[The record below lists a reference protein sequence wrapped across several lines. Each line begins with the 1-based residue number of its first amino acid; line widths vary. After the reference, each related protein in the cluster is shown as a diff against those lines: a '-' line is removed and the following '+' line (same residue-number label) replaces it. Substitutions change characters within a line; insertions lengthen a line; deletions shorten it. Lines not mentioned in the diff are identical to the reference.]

1 ACHRTTAWLPATF
14 NHSNVTA
21 GSCATCHNGSTA
33 TGKPSNH
40 LPTTQSCDAC
50 HRTTAWLPATFSHSN
65 VTAGSCAT
73 CHNGTSATGKPSNH
87 FVTTKSCDACHRTT
101 AWQPTTTYSHVSAG
115 YRQHQAGMSCT
126 SCHKTNN
133 EVITWQFASYRPN
146 CAGCHANNYKAGE
159 HKKVDTPKI
168 LYTVQE
174 LQDCSGACHEYTDAT
189 FSTIKRTR
197 TGKHRATDG
206 SFD

>member
-1 ACHRTTAWLPATF
+1 
-14 NHSNVTA
+14 
-21 GSCATCHNGSTA
+21 
-33 TGKPSNH
+33 
-40 LPTTQSCDAC
+40 
-50 HRTTAWLPATFSHSN
+50 
-65 VTAGSCAT
+65 
-73 CHNGTSATGKPSNH
+73 
-87 FVTTKSCDACHRTT
+87 
-101 AWQPTTTYSHVSAG
+101 
-115 YRQHQAGMSCT
+115 MSCT
-126 SCHKTNN
+126 SCHTTNN
-133 EVITWQFASYRPN
+133 EVISWQFASYRPN

-189 FSTIKRTR
+189 FSTIKKTR